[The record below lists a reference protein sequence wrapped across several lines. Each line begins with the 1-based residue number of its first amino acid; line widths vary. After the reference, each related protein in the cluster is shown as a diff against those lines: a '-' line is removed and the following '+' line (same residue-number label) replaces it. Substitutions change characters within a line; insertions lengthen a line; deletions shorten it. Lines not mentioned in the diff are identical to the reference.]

1 MAQQETSMDS
11 PSGTTA
17 DEMAPLILVA
27 EDNEDNRLI
36 AATMLRHVGY
46 RVAEATTG
54 AEAMELARSL
64 DPALVLMDVGMP
76 DIDGWTATRA
86 LKSDPKT
93 RHIIIIAFT
102 AHALPGDRELHARG
116 DALPDRGSPRGRPG
130 SEQHLTS
137 VDGRGRLPDVGRPLL
152 HAVSDGG

>member
-1 MAQQETSMDS
+1 VAQQQTSVSGS
-11 PSGTTA
+11 PAEAAS
-17 DEMAPLILVA
+17 DEVAPLILVA

-54 AEAMELARSL
+54 AEAMELARTL

-102 AHALPGDRELHARG
+102 AHALPGDRETARNAG
-116 DALPDRGSPRGRPG
+116 CDGYLAKPIEPR
-130 SEQHLTS
+130 
-137 VDGRGRLPDVGRPLL
+137 RLAQEVGRAL
-152 HAVSDGG
+152 AASDSHRA

>member
-11 PSGTTA
+11 PPGTTA

-102 AHALPGDRELHARG
+102 AHALPGDRETARNAG
-116 DALPDRGSPRGRPG
+116 CDGYLAKPIEPRRLAQEVARAL
-130 SEQHLTS
+130 
-137 VDGRGRLPDVGRPLL
+137 
-152 HAVSDGG
+152 AASDSRA

>member
-54 AEAMELARSL
+54 SEAMELARS
-64 DPALVLMDVGMP
+64 PSRVG
-76 DIDGWTATRA
+76 RRR
-86 LKSDPKT
+86 LS
-93 RHIIIIAFT
+93 
-102 AHALPGDRELHARG
+102 
-116 DALPDRGSPRGRPG
+116 GRPQG
-130 SEQHLTS
+130 
-137 VDGRGRLPDVGRPLL
+137 
-152 HAVSDGG
+152 

>member
-64 DPALVLMDVGMP
+64 DPALVVMEVGKP

-102 AHALPGDRELHARG
+102 AHALPGDRETARNAG
-116 DALPDRGSPRGRPG
+116 CDGYLAKPIEPRRLAQEVARAL
-130 SEQHLTS
+130 
-137 VDGRGRLPDVGRPLL
+137 
-152 HAVSDGG
+152 AASDSRA

>member
-86 LKSDPKT
+86 LKSDAKT

-102 AHALPGDRELHARG
+102 AHALPGDRETARNAGCDGYLAKPIEPRRLAQEVARALAESDSHA
-116 DALPDRGSPRGRPG
+116 
-130 SEQHLTS
+130 
-137 VDGRGRLPDVGRPLL
+137 
-152 HAVSDGG
+152 